1 MVRAGSRFS
10 VTTWAV
16 CTNTKEPGDG
26 SAQTGHRT
34 CPTRRDGGSK
44 ATEAPLNRGF
54 FATRSLTKKCVPLCN
69 GRGRLWLWRL
79 RRASG
84 PGPSTMLA
92 LARAAQ
98 SKKWLRHTVIAF
110 SYRRYIAAYPP
121 MTTSR
126 KTARPFS
133 ATPASS
139 ASKASSRSA
148 WACPIAPAA
157 HGTGSRARTQSTRR

>member
-54 FATRSLTKKCVPLCN
+54 FATRSLTKK
-69 GRGRLWLWRL
+69 
-79 RRASG
+79 RA
-84 PGPSTMLA
+84 
-92 LARAAQ
+92 
-98 SKKWLRHTVIAF
+98 
-110 SYRRYIAAYPP
+110 
-121 MTTSR
+121 
-126 KTARPFS
+126 

-139 ASKASSRSA
+139 GSKASCQSGSGSPYRSGRSRHWVKSKNPAAPSVKREAEEDGAEGVLGSLIRKDESRCVTFTHLTRNALSSRSS
-148 WACPIAPAA
+148 WKPY
-157 HGTGSRARTQSTRR
+157 SVTQRPWP

>member
-54 FATRSLTKKCVPLCN
+54 FATRSLTKKCAATP
-69 GRGRLWLWRL
+69 
-79 RRASG
+79 ASLV
-84 PGPSTMLA
+84 SKARSA
-92 LARAAQ
+92 LARA
-98 SKKWLRHTVIAF
+98 T
-110 SYRRYIAAYPP
+110 
-121 MTTSR
+121 
-126 KTARPFS
+126 
-133 ATPASS
+133 
-139 ASKASSRSA
+139 
-148 WACPIAPAA
+148 APAV
-157 HGTGSRARTQSTRR
+157 HNTGSRARIRRHPAVKREAEDDWGRNR